1 MGFPITVGNKTFTS
15 QDFEGRNYV
24 YGYPELLK
32 AFESKGLTGPE
43 FLDFT
48 LEQRI
53 VPSFGQIILNLPP
66 DVKFVPGQVLDLL
79 APDDSY
85 MGVFIEEVL
94 PNGVLGRVCY
104 LSETLTKPHSTWR
117 VGLGQPA
124 IGVAYPGYLENKDK
138 WFQTNGVNG
147 SEGGFYY
154 SGGPASSSIGAFPVS
169 PFELVFGN
177 VVRTA
182 DRINDPA
189 AGFLRNEPGKAIALT
204 TFSYGPSGTPFAGVP
219 VEVLV
224 EVEAIAGHPSST
236 DIYDNLSI
244 YVGFPDPHLH
254 DITLEKIGTSLTFN
268 QVAVAGT
275 YSNTDPIVYRFRYST
290 ATGQITLSVGS
301 QTASAT
307 LGNGHFLLGIEG
319 AVQLRSIKRSV
330 YYV

>member
-53 VPSFGQIILNLPP
+53 VPSFGQIILNLPS

-124 IGVAYPGYLENKDK
+124 IGVTYPGYLESRDK

-154 SGGPASSSIGAFPVS
+154 SGGPASSSIGAYL
-169 PFELVFGN
+169 LVPDSEFGN

-189 AGFLRNEPGKAIALT
+189 AGFLRNEPGKAITLSS
-204 TFSYGPSGTPFAGVP
+204 FSHEPSGNPFAGVP
-219 VEVLV
+219 IEVLI
-224 EVEAIAGHPSST
+224 EVEAIGGHPSST
-236 DIYDNLSI
+236 DMYDNMGILIGSPPYPDDSI
-244 YVGFPDPHLH
+244 L
-254 DITLEKIGTSLTFN
+254 LEKIGTSLTFN
-268 QVAVAGT
+268 QITVPGT

-307 LGNGHFLLGIEG
+307 LGNGQLMLVVGG
-319 AVQLRSIKRSV
+319 AIQLRSIKRSV

>member
-53 VPSFGQIILNLPP
+53 VPSFGQIILNLPS
-66 DVKFVPGQVLDLL
+66 DIKFVPGQVLDLL

-124 IGVAYPGYLENKDK
+124 VGSVYSGYLESRDK

-154 SGGPASSSIGAFPVS
+154 SGGPASSSIGAYP
-169 PFELVFGN
+169 LVPDSEFGN

-182 DRINDPA
+182 DRINNPA
-189 AGFLRNEPGKAIALT
+189 AGFLRNEPGKAITLVS
-204 TFSYGPSGTPFAGVP
+204 FSHKPAVKPFAGVP
-219 VEVLV
+219 IEVLI

-236 DIYDNLSI
+236 DSIDNMVILIGSPPYPDDSI
-244 YVGFPDPHLH
+244 L
-254 DITLEKIGTSLTFN
+254 LEKIGTSLTFN
-268 QVAVAGT
+268 QIPVPGT

-307 LGNGHFLLGIEG
+307 LGNGHLRMAIAG

>member
-32 AFESKGLTGPE
+32 AFEDRGLTGPE

-53 VPSFGQIILNLPP
+53 VPSFGQIILNLPS

-124 IGVAYPGYLENKDK
+124 IGVTYPGYLESRDK
-138 WFQTNGVNG
+138 WFPTNGVNG

-154 SGGPASSSIGAFPVS
+154 SGGPAGPSIGAHVYMGSDPD
-169 PFELVFGN
+169 FGN

-189 AGFLRNEPGKAIALT
+189 AGFLRHEPGKALSLVMCSHT
-204 TFSYGPSGTPFAGVP
+204 PSGTPFAGVP
-219 VEVLV
+219 TEVLV
-224 EVEAIAGHPSST
+224 EVEAIAGHPSSA
-236 DIYDNLSI
+236 DMYDNMGI
-244 YVGFPDPHLH
+244 WVGDPAYPAE
-254 DITLEKIGTSLTFN
+254 DISLEKIGTSLTFN
-268 QVAVAGT
+268 EIPVPGT

-307 LGNGHFLLGIEG
+307 LGNGHFLLAIGG
-319 AVQLRSIKRSV
+319 AIQLRSIKRSV

>member
-53 VPSFGQIILNLPP
+53 VPSFGQIILNLPS
-66 DVKFVPGQVLDLL
+66 DIKFVPGQVLDLL

-124 IGVAYPGYLENKDK
+124 VGSAYPGYLESRDK
-138 WFQTNGVNG
+138 WFQTNGING
-147 SEGGFYY
+147 SEGGFDYF
-154 SGGPASSSIGAFPVS
+154 GGPPSSSIGAYPLS
-169 PFELVFGN
+169 PGPIFGN

-189 AGFLRNEPGKAIALT
+189 AGFLRNEPGKAITLSS
-204 TFSYGPSGTPFAGVP
+204 FSQDPSGIPFAGVS

-224 EVEAIAGHPSST
+224 EVEAIAGHPSSSS
-236 DIYDNLSI
+236 IYDNMGMWIGS
-244 YVGFPDPHLH
+244 PPHPA
-254 DITLEKIGTSLTFN
+254 DAISLEKIGTSLTFN
-268 QVAVAGT
+268 QIPVAGT

-290 ATGQITLSVGS
+290 ATGQVTLSVGS

-307 LGNGHFLLGIEG
+307 LGNGHFFLSIAG
-319 AVQLRSIKRSV
+319 ALQLRSIKRSV

>member
-32 AFESKGLTGPE
+32 AFENKGFTGPE

-53 VPSFGQIILNLPP
+53 VPSFGQIILNLPT

-104 LSETLTKPHSTWR
+104 LSETLTKPHSTWK
-117 VGLGQPA
+117 VGLGQPV
-124 IGVAYPGYLENKDK
+124 IGGTYPGYLENRDK
-138 WFQTNGVNG
+138 WFTSSGING

-154 SGGPASSSIGAFPVS
+154 FGGPASSSIGAFPGS
-169 PFELVFGN
+169 PFDMVFAD

-182 DRINDPA
+182 DPINDPA
-189 AGFLRNEPGKAIALT
+189 AGFLRNEPGKAISLVS
-204 TFSYGPSGTPFAGVP
+204 FSHKPSGIPFAGVP

-224 EVEAIAGHPSST
+224 EVEAIGGHPSSI
-236 DIYDNLSI
+236 DIYDNLAIVLGYSEDLEEHI
-244 YVGFPDPHLH
+244 
-254 DITLEKIGTSLTFN
+254 ILEKIGTSITFN
-268 QVAVAGT
+268 QVPVAGT
-275 YSNTDPIVYRFRYST
+275 YSNTDPIIYRFRYSSS
-290 ATGQITLSVGS
+290 TGEITLTVGS

-307 LGNGHFLLGIEG
+307 IGNGKFFLEVAG
-319 AVQLRSIKRSV
+319 AVQLRTIKRSV

>member
-53 VPSFGQIILNLPP
+53 VPSFGQIILNLPS
-66 DVKFVPGQVLDLL
+66 DIKFVPGQVLDLL

-124 IGVAYPGYLENKDK
+124 VGSVYSGYLESRDK

-154 SGGPASSSIGAFPVS
+154 SGGPASSSIGAYP
-169 PFELVFGN
+169 LVPDSEFGN

-182 DRINDPA
+182 DRINNPA
-189 AGFLRNEPGKAIALT
+189 AGFLRNEPGKAITLVS
-204 TFSYGPSGTPFAGVP
+204 FSHEPAVKPFAGVP
-219 VEVLV
+219 IEVLI

-236 DIYDNLSI
+236 DSIDNMVILIGSPPYPDDSI
-244 YVGFPDPHLH
+244 L
-254 DITLEKIGTSLTFN
+254 LEKIGTSLTFN
-268 QVAVAGT
+268 QIPVPGT

-307 LGNGHFLLGIEG
+307 LGNGHLRLAIAG